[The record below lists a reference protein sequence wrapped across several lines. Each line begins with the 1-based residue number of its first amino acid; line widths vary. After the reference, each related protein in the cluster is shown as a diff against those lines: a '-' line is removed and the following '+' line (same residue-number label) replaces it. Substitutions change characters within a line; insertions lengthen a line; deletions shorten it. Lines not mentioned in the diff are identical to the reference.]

1 MSRILGID
9 YGERRIGLA
18 ISDPGRTIA
27 QPLTTLTRRRGKR
40 APMQELEEIVENNE
54 VETIVVGLPI
64 ESSGEEGPQAQ
75 RTRRFGE
82 ALARRTAVPVT
93 YWDERLT
100 SARARREILR
110 MDLPAASR
118 REKERVDVM
127 AATFILQ
134 AYLDAR
140 PAD

>member
-1 MSRILGID
+1 
-9 YGERRIGLA
+9 
-18 ISDPGRTIA
+18 
-27 QPLTTLTRRRGKR
+27 
-40 APMQELEEIVENNE
+40 MQELEEIVENNE